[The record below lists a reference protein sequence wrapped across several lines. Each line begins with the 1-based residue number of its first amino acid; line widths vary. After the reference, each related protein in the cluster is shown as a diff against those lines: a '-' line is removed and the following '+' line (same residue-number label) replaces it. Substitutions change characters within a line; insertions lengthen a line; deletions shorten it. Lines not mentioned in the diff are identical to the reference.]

1 MTGNRVV
8 VYIIMCELKL
18 VSLGLSFLFFV
29 EAQKKPPTREVVTQ
43 VPAKPKPRQPNVT
56 RTGADGVVLPI
67 LMIACD
73 RKEAVTRSLDLVL
86 K

>member
-1 MTGNRVV
+1 MTGNKVG
-8 VYIIMCELKL
+8 VYIIMSELNL
-18 VSLGLSFLFFV
+18 ISLSFVFLV
-29 EAQKKPPTREVVTQ
+29 EAKKQPPTREVVTQ

-56 RTGADGVVLPI
+56 RAGPDGVILPI